1 MAYGQAPV
9 ALKTKLGYAIGDL
22 GLNLH
27 WQAMTLFL
35 AYFQTDVQGV
45 PPVWVGVGFLVA
57 AIADGLANPLMGV
70 WADRT
75 STRLGR
81 YRPFIL
87 WGGVPLGA
95 VMAACFTAP
104 GLGEGGLIAYAILS
118 HMAWRG
124 VYTIVSIPY
133 ASLSARITQDA
144 EERSSLTGYR
154 MTCAFIGGIT
164 VSFLLPALAARID
177 HMAAGGHGGSPGGGL
192 GYSIS
197 GLVVGTLSVALF
209 WLCASVVKEKPYPAL
224 TPASRATLD
233 SDVAGFLRTL
243 GRSGPLMRLLVSIGL
258 IQVAGALQFRNLVYF
273 FKYDVGDMDLAAY
286 AMPAFSA
293 ASAVSV
299 PFWVWLSR
307 RTSKKVSW
315 QMGTGLAALSSLAF
329 LMAPSDQPA
338 LAVAAIAALFVG
350 CTVHAVGFW
359 AMLPD
364 LVDYNEWR
372 FGRRDE
378 AKIFGVASLAQK
390 VALGLAGALLGWLL
404 SAIGF
409 VPNAT
414 QSAET
419 LNGLRLLM
427 SLLPCGLFAA
437 TLALMAGYP
446 LDGAL
451 HRRVVEEL
459 DQRAAGDVPAQP
471 APPVAPLPTS
481 PLPANHPGAGG
492 SALGRPGVEHQARG
506 GAVG

>member
-9 ALKTKLGYAIGDL
+9 PLKTKLGYAVGDL

-87 WGGVPLGA
+87 WGGVPLGL

-104 GLGEGGLIAYAILS
+104 GLGQGGLIAYAILS
-118 HMAWRG
+118 HTAWRG

-177 HMAAGGHGGSPGGGL
+177 HLATGGHGGAYGGGL
-192 GYSIS
+192 GYTIS
-197 GLVVGTLSVALF
+197 GLVVGGLSVALF
-209 WLCASVVKEKPYPAL
+209 WLCAAVVKEEPWPAL
-224 TPASRATLD
+224 TPASSARLD
-233 SDVAGFLRTL
+233 SDVGGFLRTL
-243 GRSGPLMRLLVSIGL
+243 GRSGPLMRLLLSIGL
-258 IQVAGALQFRNLVYF
+258 IQIAGALQFRNLVYF

-293 ASAVSV
+293 ASAISV
-299 PFWVWLSR
+299 PFWVWLAR
-307 RTSKKVSW
+307 RTSKKTAW
-315 QMGTGLAALSSLAF
+315 QLGTALAAASSLAF
-329 LMAPSDQPA
+329 LAVPSGQTT
-338 LAVAAIAALFVG
+338 LAVAAIAALFIG

-419 LNGLRLLM
+419 LGGLRLLM
-427 SLLPCGLFAA
+427 SLLPCGLFVA
-437 TLALMAGYP
+437 TLVLMAGYR
-446 LDGAL
+446 LDGSL
-451 HRRVVEEL
+451 HRHIVEEL
-459 DQRAAGDVPAQP
+459 ASRAAGTLATAPAS
-471 APPVAPLPTS
+471 APGQGSSA
-481 PLPANHPGAGG
+481 A

-506 GAVG
+506 GAMG

>member
-104 GLGEGGLIAYAILS
+104 GFGQGGLIAYAILS

-177 HMAAGGHGGSPGGGL
+177 RMATGGAYGGL

-209 WLCASVVKEKPYPAL
+209 WLCASVVKEQPYPAL

-233 SDVAGFLRTL
+233 SDVVGFLRTL

-315 QMGTGLAALSSLAF
+315 QTGTGLAALSSLAF
-329 LMAPSDQPA
+329 LMAPSDRPA

-419 LNGLRLLM
+419 LSGLRLLM
-427 SLLPCGLFAA
+427 SLLPCGLFVA

-451 HRRVVEEL
+451 HRRIVEEL
-459 DQRAAGDVPAQP
+459 DGRAGGDAVEPVPAK
-471 APPVAPLPTS
+471 S
-481 PLPANHPGAGG
+481 PGMESADRHPGL
-492 SALGRPGVEHQARG
+492 SHHARG
-506 GAVG
+506 ARV

>member
-104 GLGEGGLIAYAILS
+104 GLGQGGLIAYAILS

-164 VSFLLPALAARID
+164 VSFLLPALATRID
-177 HMAAGGHGGSPGGGL
+177 RMATGGHGGAYGGL

-209 WLCASVVKEKPYPAL
+209 WLCASVMKEEPYPAL

-233 SDVAGFLRTL
+233 SDVTGFLRTL

-419 LNGLRLLM
+419 LSGLRLLM
-427 SLLPCGLFAA
+427 SLLPCGLFAG

-451 HRRVVEEL
+451 HRRIVEEL
-459 DQRAAGDVPAQP
+459 GQRAAGDVPPQP
-471 APPVAPLPTS
+471 PMPASPLPAS

>member
-9 ALKTKLGYAIGDL
+9 AMKTKLGYAIGDL

-45 PPVWVGVGFLVA
+45 PPLWVGIGFMVA

-87 WGGVPLGA
+87 WGGVPLGL

-104 GLGEGGLIAYAILS
+104 ALGPTGLIAYAILS

-154 MTCAFIGGIT
+154 MTCAFMGGIA

-177 HMAAGGHGGSPGGGL
+177 HATPGGPSGL
-192 GYSIS
+192 GYALG
-197 GLVVGTLSVALF
+197 GLMIGGLSVALF
-209 WLCASVVKEKPYPAL
+209 WLCAAVVKEEAWPPLA
-224 TPASRATLD
+224 PASSGTLD
-233 SDVAGFLRTL
+233 SDVGGFLRTL
-243 GRSGPLMRLLVSIGL
+243 AQSGPLMRLLLSIGL

-293 ASAVSV
+293 ASAASV
-299 PFWVWLSR
+299 PFWVWLTR
-307 RTSKKVSW
+307 RTSKKRAW
-315 QMGTGLAALSSLAF
+315 QAGTGMAAVASLAF
-329 LMAPSDQPA
+329 LAVPA
-338 LAVAAIAALFVG
+338 NRPAVAIAVIAALFVG

-404 SAIGF
+404 SVIGF
-409 VPNAT
+409 VPNAV

-419 LNGLRLLM
+419 LGHLRQVM
-427 SLLPCGLFAA
+427 SLLPCGLFLA
-437 TLALMAGYP
+437 TLALMAGYK
-446 LDGAL
+446 LDGTL
-451 HRRVVEEL
+451 HRRLVEEL
-459 DQRAAGDVPAQP
+459 RGRAAGTP
-471 APPVAPLPTS
+471 S
-481 PLPANHPGAGG
+481 LPANTVEP
-492 SALGRPGVEHQARG
+492 SALGHSARNRPGFEHQARG

>member
-9 ALKTKLGYAIGDL
+9 PLKTKLGYAVGDL

-45 PPVWVGVGFLVA
+45 PPMWVGVGFLVA

-87 WGGVPLGA
+87 WGGVPLGL

-104 GLGEGGLIAYAILS
+104 GLGQGGLIAYAIVS
-118 HMAWRG
+118 HTAWRG

-177 HMAAGGHGGSPGGGL
+177 HMAGSIYAGL
-192 GYSIS
+192 GYSVS
-197 GLVVGTLSVALF
+197 GLVVGCLSVALF
-209 WLCASVVKEKPYPAL
+209 WLCASVVKEEPWPAL
-224 TPASRATLD
+224 TPASRSTLD
-233 SDVAGFLRTL
+233 SDVGGFLRTL
-243 GRSGPLMRLLVSIGL
+243 GRSGPLTRLLLSIGL
-258 IQVAGALQFRNLVYF
+258 IQIAGALQFRNLVYF
-273 FKYDVGDMDLAAY
+273 FKYDVGDMALAAY

-307 RTSKKVSW
+307 RFSKKVSW
-315 QMGTGLAALSSLAF
+315 QLGTTLAAAASLAF
-329 LMAPSDQPA
+329 LAAPSGQTA

-404 SAIGF
+404 TAIGF
-409 VPNAT
+409 VPNAA

-419 LNGLRLLM
+419 LGGLRLLM
-427 SLLPCGLFAA
+427 SLLPCGLFVT
-437 TLALMAGYP
+437 TLVLMAGYP
-446 LDGAL
+446 LDGPL
-451 HRRVVEEL
+451 HRRIVEEL
-459 DQRAAGDVPAQP
+459 AARAAGD
-471 APPVAPLPTS
+471 APPLAAPTVASAPD
-481 PLPANHPGAGG
+481 ANGAGVTG
-492 SALGRPGVEHQARG
+492 VGPARLGGPGLEHQARG